1 MFGYSGLHYLRR
13 IAAHKHFTGV
23 LPPPGNDKA
32 SDDAL
37 LQKYYR
43 DANVEWEEGFK
54 LLYRKLQRL
63 IRNRAFQAPPRGFDH
78 LIDHSDCESF
88 YIPIAFS
95 RIFAAQLGDQK
106 TWQQIGSSYKLLE
119 ECKDL
124 ADFLGI
130 PPGMDPESDEL
141 WEAADSQGDGDG
153 WNKYG
158 IESFTCVRLMR
169 ACEAP
174 IASGAAVVFR

>member
-1 MFGYSGLHYLRR
+1 LTT
-13 IAAHKHFTGV
+13 AT
-23 LPPPGNDKA
+23 
-32 SDDAL
+32 
-37 LQKYYR
+37 
-43 DANVEWEEGFK
+43 AN
-54 LLYRKLQRL
+54 
-63 IRNRAFQAPPRGFDH
+63 P
-78 LIDHSDCESF
+78 

-130 PPGMDPESDEL
+130 PTGMDPESDEL
-141 WEAADSQGDGDG
+141 WEAVDLQGDGDG

-169 ACEAP
+169 ACEAS
-174 IASGAAVVFR
+174 IASGAAVVFH